1 MKIIIQVTTAFF
13 AVLSTAGFFAVL
25 STVVGFLTVLS
36 AAAAADLPR
45 KGATPDGRGSDW
57 QVSSWQVSGWQVSG
71 WQIPTA
77 RRDQRLTA
85 ANMPGRR
92 RSCSHLT
99 LTGVVVASRSH
110 CQTIWARAKRN
121 RSPGGTTQKT
131 GC

>member
-1 MKIIIQVTTAFF
+1 MKIISLVTTAFF

-45 KGATPDGRGSDW
+45 KEPPPVAAAPIGKYPVGKYPVGKLSN
-57 QVSSWQVSGWQVSG
+57 

-77 RRDQRLTA
+77 RRDQGLTA
-85 ANMPGRR
+85 ANMAGWR
-92 RSCSHLT
+92 RSCSRLT
-99 LTGVVVASRSH
+99 PTGVVVANRSH
-110 CQTIWARAKRN
+110 CQTIRERAKRN
-121 RSPGGTTQKT
+121 RSPGGTPQKT